1 MRPTLRQLQYI
12 VTVADTGRI
21 VEAARELN
29 VSQPSLS
36 AQLSEVELELGFPIF
51 IRGRQGAKLTSAG
64 EELVRRAR
72 TLLHDHEELRHAVK
86 GVGAFH
92 GRLRL
97 GVLPSIGPYLLPD
110 VVKRIHDEHP
120 QFRLVIRE
128 ESTRDLDEGL
138 RSGRL
143 DLIISTPEDHPGT
156 TQHHL
161 FEEKFWAALAQDHS
175 LANEDGALDLKEL
188 SAQIFLTLGPSH
200 RISHIVA
207 ALARRAGGRVSDE
220 YEGTSLDAIR
230 LMASTRAGVAIL
242 PHIYAAFEHERGTN
256 VVLRFLNDFE
266 ATRHVALMQLH
277 ANRPRPEVDDLAAI
291 LREEAAKILT
301 RLPPP
306 ISGETR

>member
-12 VTVADTGRI
+12 VTVAETGRI
-21 VEAARELN
+21 VQAARELN

-36 AQLSEVELELGFPIF
+36 AQLSEVEEELGFPIF
-51 IRGRQGAKLTSAG
+51 TRGRKGAKLTSAG

-72 TLLHDHEELRHAVK
+72 ALLHDHEELRHAVK
-86 GVGAFH
+86 GAGAFH

-110 VVKRIHDEHP
+110 VVKRIHQEHP

-156 TQHHL
+156 IQHHL
-161 FEEKFWAALAQDHS
+161 FEERFWAALAQDHLLS
-175 LANEDGALDLKEL
+175 ETGGALDLMAL

-242 PHIYAAFEHERGTN
+242 PHIYAAFEQQRGTN
-256 VVLRFLNDFE
+256 VVLRFLDDRE
-266 ATRHVALMQLH
+266 ARRDISLMQLH
-277 ANRPRPEVDDLAAI
+277 SHRLRPEVDDLAKI
-291 LREEAAKILT
+291 LKEEAAKIMIT
-301 RLPPP
+301 LPPP
-306 ISGETR
+306 Q